1 MTGTRWPWLKE
12 FRKLWETPRPEPTL
26 HATRILKIQRNI
38 ALPAKLVILAA
49 VAYYLFLSDW
59 KLENM
64 AAKAPAVHALQRLT
78 LGYVI
83 FTGAV
88 AAALLLVRRFPLRWV
103 TGVVVLTGVVDGIY
117 LAAMVAILGGFE
129 STLFWAFPALIII
142 NALCLPLGASQLILS
157 LSLSA
162 YYMAAGIWNADLI
175 MNGRIAMV
183 MNPSTQ
189 ESAIISPA
197 PLELPPETTTPN
209 NPKRKITYPPPGPQ
223 FNMDVSSERYLL
235 RLIVLW
241 LLTACCYGAQALAAR
256 QRQVEE
262 EAREF
267 AVRQGQLRAAG
278 RLAAE
283 IAHQIKNPLAIINN
297 ATFSLRRALAAG
309 KTDVTQQLEIIQEEV
324 ERSDR
329 IITQLMGYARL
340 TEGRV
345 EKLSV
350 TEEVQRAI
358 AEVFPPAI
366 GYEVKIDCDFAP
378 NLPPLLMQRGHLAAV
393 LVNLLQ
399 NAREALPGLGHIHIA
414 VSTTPDR
421 AIKIVIA
428 DDGPGVPAEQTERI
442 FEAYYTTKE
451 KGTGLGLAI
460 VKHNVELYGGTV
472 RMESELG
479 KGCRFVLVFP
489 AKTLGLLP
497 EDL

>member
-1 MTGTRWPWLKE
+1 MTATRWHWLKE
-12 FRKLWETPRPEPTL
+12 FRKLWEPPLPEPQR
-26 HATRILKIQRNI
+26 HAARILKVQRTI

-49 VAYYLFLSDW
+49 VFYHLFFSQW
-59 KLENM
+59 KLETM
-64 AAKAPAVHALQRLT
+64 VAKTPAVQTLQNLT
-78 LGYVI
+78 LGYLL
-83 FTGAV
+83 FTLAV
-88 AAALLLVRRFPLRWV
+88 AVMLGLVRRFPLRWV
-103 TGVVVLTGVVDGIY
+103 NWVVLATGAVDGIY
-117 LAAMVAILGGFE
+117 LAAATAILGGFE
-129 STLFWAFPALIII
+129 STLFWAFPGLIII
-142 NALCLPLGASQLILS
+142 NALSLPLGAPQLILS

-162 YYMAAGIWNADLI
+162 FYMGAGIWNADQV
-175 MNGRIAMV
+175 MTGNIAMV
-183 MNPSTQ
+183 LNPSTQ
-189 ESAIISPA
+189 EQVVTTS
-197 PLELPPETTTPN
+197 PLEIPRDPGANRRITRPPAST
-209 NPKRKITYPPPGPQ
+209 PPGT
-223 FNMDVSSERYLL
+223 DVSSERYLL

-241 LLTACCYGAQALAAR
+241 LLTACCYGVQALAAR

-297 ATFSLRRALAAG
+297 AAFSLRRALATG
-309 KTDVTQQLEIIQEEV
+309 KPDVMQQIEIIQEEV

-358 AEVFPPAI
+358 TEVFPPAI
-366 GYEVKIDCDFAP
+366 GYEVRIDCDFAP
-378 NLPPLLMQRGHLAAV
+378 HLPPVLMQRGHLATV

-399 NAREALPGLGHIHIA
+399 NAREALHGHGHVHVTASTIA
-414 VSTTPDR
+414 DR
-421 AIKIVIA
+421 SVKIVIA
-428 DDGPGVPAEQTERI
+428 DDGPGIPAEQTERV

-497 EDL
+497 EDV

>member
-1 MTGTRWPWLKE
+1 MTATRWQWLTE
-12 FRKLWETPRPEPTL
+12 FQKLWEAPRHEPTR
-26 HATRILKIQRNI
+26 HAARMLKIQRTI

-49 VAYYLFLSDW
+49 VSYYLFFSHW
-59 KLENM
+59 KLETM
-64 AAKAPAVHALQRLT
+64 AAKAPAVRALQELT
-78 LGYVI
+78 LGYLL
-83 FTGAV
+83 FTVAV
-88 AAALLLVRRFPLRWV
+88 AVMLVLVRQFPLRWV
-103 TGVVVLTGVVDGIY
+103 NWVVVATSAVDGIY
-117 LAAMVAILGGFE
+117 LAASVAVLGGFE
-129 STLFWAFPALIII
+129 STLFWAFPGLIII
-142 NALCLPLGASQLILS
+142 NALSLPLGTSQLILS

-162 YYMAAGIWNADLI
+162 FYMGAGIWNADKV
-175 MNGRIAMV
+175 MTGNVEMV
-183 MNPSTQ
+183 MNASTREQIVTPS
-189 ESAIISPA
+189 
-197 PLELPPETTTPN
+197 PLEMPRPRAAGN
-209 NPKRKITYPPPGPQ
+209 SARKITRPPAISPPGT
-223 FNMDVSSERYLL
+223 DVSSERYLL

-241 LLTACCYGAQALAAR
+241 LLTACCYGVQALAAR

-267 AVRQGQLRAAG
+267 AVRQGQLRTAG

-297 ATFSLRRALAAG
+297 AAFSLRRAIAAG
-309 KTDVTQQLEIIQEEV
+309 KTDVTQQIEIIQEEV

-345 EKLSV
+345 EKLGV
-350 TEEVQRAI
+350 IEELNRAI

-366 GYEVKIDCDFAP
+366 GYEVRVDCDFAP
-378 NLPPLLMQRGHLAAV
+378 HLPSVLMQRGHFSTI

-399 NAREALPGLGHIHIA
+399 NAREALHGRGHIQITA
-414 VSTTPDR
+414 STSTDR
-421 AIKIVIA
+421 SVTIIIH

-479 KGCRFVLVFP
+479 KGCRFILIFP